1 MLHCANYKKPKEVH
15 MNYTTIAGHLGS
27 DPETRFTPNGRK
39 VTSLR
44 VACKSRKG
52 GKDETMWWRVTIWGE
67 TFDKILP
74 YFKKGSPIV
83 VNGEMMPV
91 EIYQNKDGVTQTS
104 LSITAHNISFSPFGK
119 GKSEDGGG
127 QRSAPAY
134 AQAGAPAAQAP
145 SFGPESG
152 APSELSDEEM
162 PF

>member
-1 MLHCANYKKPKEVH
+1 

-91 EIYQNKDGVTQTS
+91 EIYQNKEGVTQTS

-119 GKSEDGGG
+119 GKSEEGG
-127 QRSAPAY
+127 QKAAPAY
-134 AQAGAPAAQAP
+134 AAAGAQASP
-145 SFGPESG
+145 SASFGAEPT
-152 APSELSDEEM
+152 APQELSDEEM